1 MSKENPFDTIAQQ
14 FGVQPTGNN
23 GVDTQ
28 NKTASSNNP
37 FDSIAETYNLP
48 KSTGSFSSYDNPG
61 SPTKSHAQAYADIL
75 KTKDEA
81 KVAKTQADEA
91 NSFGGMAKNAFK
103 SAFGIGEF
111 DGQSSLYNL
120 AKEVVTNP
128 IETGRNVIQSA
139 LNGATFGAL
148 EWGQRKAIT
157 AYTKSLGLDEKQTQ
171 EIIDKTFAPQN
182 ESQDAIH
189 SGFQFAGAMAP
200 AILSEGVLTAGLKY
214 ATPEFVAS
222 HGILTSML
230 QAGTGNAVFGAADAG
245 ANRDPNYDAKTA
257 ATDFAIG
264 APFGPLIP
272 AAGRVY
278 RYLRKAKVAPE
289 SIVPTTVD
297 NAVTEASLI
306 KQTHD
311 NASELLGKNAPDTT
325 GVQSI
330 SDLDTLYKNSLS
342 PEEYA
347 KVKPVLDNAH
357 SVKNSA
363 MTTENAVPE
372 QMGQTVDGK
381 YYTPDEVKAFQGD
394 AKTAASVDVNGKPTT
409 FITNDIDGLSNYIKG
424 SGNISYEIVPTLGK
438 DGAGNK
444 VMARFTLD
452 SSGQGN
458 HLIQVTDAATAGNV
472 AHELGHYFDN
482 KLTAT
487 VDSKL
492 STMVRNFDKNRE
504 AIESALGSYATER
517 LGGNATSE
525 AISKDI
531 ADMVTKIKSEVD
543 ILSSERRGKLISSPS
558 ERFADAVSEIAT
570 KSGQAEKAPVLTGLL
585 KHSERYDKVQLFGG
599 KKLVREVAK
608 KAEEV
613 MPKNVV
619 QAEGMHFKLSGKALT
634 EYTKALD
641 EYNSRKALYKG
652 KMDTRSQ
659 GSLKAIGM
667 EFSAKKR
674 EITGQYT
681 EKELQKLIVKERS
694 NYIGKQV
701 KATINGKEMDVK
713 INSTPHYGNTEV
725 KLRNG
730 RTMSIKNSA
739 ILPDTRKT
747 EEIIAKV
754 TERPGVT
761 PYSIESDMTP
771 MKDVP
776 VETKPKEV
784 APVKEVPPVTETPKE
799 VPPTPETKVIEKK
812 VVVEKAPEL
821 DRGQTGRKPDTVA
834 ARAELITKTKEAQ
847 DFINEK
853 VLKDVAGKERISKTN
868 ADILEQSYNSNLTE
882 ESFNKILNERLGN
895 ISADVLK
902 AKQIMA
908 DNAYTLSNKLA
919 GRDISELSG
928 DELVDAMADYTRL
941 VETFETFAGVRTE
954 LSNAFRTLGTSVNA
968 AENDVFREALA
979 EIQKS
984 IGGATDPFK
993 ILQGALKANERD
1005 AVTKF
1010 FDIWYASTLSGPFT
1024 QIKNIVGNT
1033 VQLGSDI
1040 ASRAFSRGG
1049 RKEAWAMMDSI
1060 INGNKDAWNE
1070 AVAVFKGEHNIA
1082 TKLTETSS
1090 PKEHLFDATGPFA
1103 FGNKLEYVGKFM
1115 SGADAY
1121 TSTLAK
1127 NAEIAAQRV
1136 GDNTYGLANKELQ
1149 KKLNESVAEH
1159 YGQFITYRGQFDNT
1173 VLGLA
1178 GKSVNAFKNS
1188 DNVIA
1193 KIIGTALFP
1202 FVKTVSKVTD
1212 RAIDFTPV
1220 LNIFRSFDT
1229 LGAYKVFNQRAER
1242 IIKDAG
1248 VFDSVMRDAIE
1259 NGSTAVEARAI
1270 AEAES
1275 KRVQDIVVTRIR
1287 NQQMGRA
1294 FMGLTVLA
1302 AGMPLAIAGRI
1313 TGSGPDNKNERD
1325 TLMASGWRPNSII
1338 MPNGVA
1344 LPYQVLGG
1352 PFQIILSALG
1362 NMSDAVKYNKTES
1375 IPNEVSI
1382 AMKKMLK
1389 SQLDQSFF
1397 SGISNL
1403 MDGITGYTTP
1413 EQMRANLLTSF
1424 IPIPNAWT
1432 QTKNAIFPERYEP
1445 HGFNETIRNKLG
1457 MTGDFFG
1464 TGLTD
1469 PLQPSLNAFGEQ
1481 RKADLIYGLTPP
1493 LMNAKTDDKVLNYL
1507 VENNISFG
1515 KPQKGQKVISGKKE
1529 REMTPEEYTRYVE
1542 KSGSRIYDELNL
1554 KVSSGYFN
1562 RFKTTKEKKDA
1573 LDAIVKRVRAQEK
1586 AKIHY

>member
-48 KSTGSFSSYDNPG
+48 KSTGGFSSYDTPP
-61 SPTKSHAQAYADIL
+61 SPTKSRAKQYEDTIKLKEDAATAKKQAEAD
-75 KTKDEA
+75 
-81 KVAKTQADEA
+81 
-91 NSFGGMAKNAFK
+91 NSFSGMAKNTFK
-103 SAFGIGEF
+103 SAFGMGEF

-182 ESQDAIH
+182 DAQDAIH
-189 SGFQFAGAMAP
+189 TGFQFGGAVAP
-200 AILSEGVLTAGLKY
+200 AILGEGIIAGGLKY
-214 ATPEFVAS
+214 AAPEFVAS

-230 QAGTGNAVFGAADAG
+230 SAGTGNAVFGAAEAG
-245 ANRDPNYDAKTA
+245 ASRDPNYDAKQA

-264 APFGPLIP
+264 APFGPLVP
-272 AAGRVY
+272 VAGRVY
-278 RYLRKAKVAPE
+278 RYLRRAKVAPE

-297 NAVTEASLI
+297 NAITEASLI
-306 KQTHD
+306 NQTHD
-311 NASELLGKNAPDTT
+311 NVSQVLGKDIA
-325 GVQSI
+325 GAKEVQSI
-330 SDLDTLYKNSLS
+330 SDLDNLYKSSLS

-357 SVKNSA
+357 AVKNSA
-363 MTTENAVPE
+363 MTTENAVPD

-409 FITNDIDGLSNYIKG
+409 FITNDIDGLQNYIKG

-438 DGAGNK
+438 DRAGNK

-599 KKLVREVAK
+599 EKLVREVAK

-619 QAEGMHFKLSGKALT
+619 QTNGQHFKLSGKSLT

-641 EYNSRKALYKG
+641 EYNSRTALYKG
-652 KMDTRSQ
+652 KKDTASQ
-659 GSLKAIGM
+659 ASLKSIGM
-667 EFSAKKR
+667 EFAAKKR

-681 EKELQKLIVKERS
+681 EKELQKLVTKERS
-694 NYIGKQV
+694 NYVGKQV
-701 KATINGKEMDVK
+701 KAMINGKEMDVK

-730 RTMSIKNSA
+730 RTVTIKNSA

-747 EEIIAKV
+747 EELISKITK
-754 TERPGVT
+754 RDGVSE
-761 PYSIESDMTP
+761 YSLEG
-771 MKDVP
+771 DVQAP
-776 VETKPKEV
+776 VETK
-784 APVKEVPPVTETPKE
+784 APTKE
-799 VPPTPETKVIEKK
+799 VPPTETPVETQPAKEAPVVEKK
-812 VVVEKAPEL
+812 VVVEKAPTL
-821 DRGQTGRKPDTVA
+821 DRGQTGKTPETA
-834 ARAELITKTKEAQ
+834 PARAELITKTKEAQ

-853 VLKDVAGKERISKTN
+853 VLKDVTGKERISKTN
-868 ADILEQSYNSNLTE
+868 ADILEQAYNSKMTE
-882 ESFNKILNERLGN
+882 ESFNKILEERLGN

-908 DNAYTLSNKLA
+908 DNAYSLSNKLA

-984 IGGATDPFK
+984 IGGETDPFK
-993 ILQGALKANERD
+993 VLQGALKASERD

-1010 FDIWYASTLSGPFT
+1010 FDIWYAATLSGPFT

-1033 VQLGSDI
+1033 VQLGADI

-1049 RKEAWAMMDSI
+1049 RKEAWAMMESI
-1060 INGNKDAWNE
+1060 INGQKDAMNE

-1082 TKLTETSS
+1082 TKLTESS
-1090 PKEHLFDATGPFA
+1090 VPKEHLFDETGPFA

-1136 GDNTYGLANKELQ
+1136 GDNTYGLSSKELQ

-1159 YGQFITYRGQFDNT
+1159 YGQLITYRGQFDDT

-1178 GKSVNAFKNS
+1178 GKSVNAFKNA

-1193 KIIGTALFP
+1193 KFIGTALFP

-1248 VFDSVMRDAIE
+1248 VFDRVMRDAIE

-1270 AEAES
+1270 AEAEAS
-1275 KRVQDIVVTRIR
+1275 RVQDIVVTRLR

-1294 FMGLTVLA
+1294 YMGLTVLA

-1352 PFQIILSALG
+1352 PFQIIFSALG
-1362 NMSDAVKYNKTES
+1362 NMSDAVKYNKTDS
-1375 IPNEVSI
+1375 IPDEVSV

-1413 EQMRANLLTSF
+1413 EQMRANLLISF

-1432 QTKNAIFPERYEP
+1432 QTKNVIFPERYEP

-1464 TGLTD
+1464 TGLTK
-1469 PLQPSLNAFGEQ
+1469 PLQPALNAFGEQ
-1481 RKADLIYGLTPP
+1481 KKADLIYGLTPP

-1515 KPQKGQKVISGKKE
+1515 KPQKSQTIKVGKKE
-1529 REMTPEEYTRYVE
+1529 REMTPEEYTKYVQ
-1542 KSGSRIYDELNL
+1542 KSGSRIYDELNQ
-1554 KVSSGYFN
+1554 KISSGYFN

-1573 LDAIVKRVRAQEK
+1573 LDSIVKRIRAQEK
-1586 AKIHY
+1586 DKIHY